1 MSRFKEAYDTLRQRM
16 SEVAE
21 DTDKGGILDVLMK
34 GDYSSFRKQRDYLR
48 HIHEQ
53 RYGTCE
59 D

>member
-1 MSRFKEAYDTLRQRM
+1 MA
-16 SEVAE
+16 EVAE
-21 DTDKGGILDVLMK
+21 NPDKGGILDILMK

-48 HIHEQ
+48 HVHEQ